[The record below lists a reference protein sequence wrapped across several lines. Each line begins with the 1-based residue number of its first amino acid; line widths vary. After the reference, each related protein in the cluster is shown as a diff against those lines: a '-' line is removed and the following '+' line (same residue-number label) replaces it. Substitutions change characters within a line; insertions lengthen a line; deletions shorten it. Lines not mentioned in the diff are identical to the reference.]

1 MTKGIFKY
9 LGIDEISTHTPLA
22 RRDYMLYMYCGSV
35 VISTHT
41 PLARRDTIEFQKILI
56 CFISTH
62 TPLARRDEGSV
73 LDFLLEDDFYSH
85 APCEA

>member
-1 MTKGIFKY
+1 
-9 LGIDEISTHTPLA
+9 
-22 RRDYMLYMYCGSV
+22 MLYMYCGSV